1 MKLFKHITLFALPL
15 MLLLMLIRLTQ
26 GLDPY
31 VSITYVKDVIATW
44 DPMDTLRKFANLLND
59 NWGELRSLIANGDAN
74 FFDVVINC
82 VAFIAKM
89 SLHTLTLLVVGPLK
103 ELLDFFVLLFKLID
117 GISFQ
122 PGIQTPIDKG
132 FIV

>member
-82 VAFIAKM
+82 A
-89 SLHTLTLLVVGPLK
+89 
-103 ELLDFFVLLFKLID
+103 E
-117 GISFQ
+117 
-122 PGIQTPIDKG
+122 
-132 FIV
+132 